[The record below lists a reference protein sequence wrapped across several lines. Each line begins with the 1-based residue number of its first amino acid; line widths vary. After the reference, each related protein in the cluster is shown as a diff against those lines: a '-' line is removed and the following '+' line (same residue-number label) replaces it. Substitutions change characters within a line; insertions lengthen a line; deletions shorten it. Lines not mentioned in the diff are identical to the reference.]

1 MIFLEIALLL
11 VLIIA
16 NGFFSGSEIAIVSA
30 RRGRLEQQAEHGNQA
45 AKQALDLAENPDRF
59 LATVQVGINLIA
71 TLAGA
76 FGAARLSEP
85 VSAWLKMIPPIAP
98 YAEPIAFV
106 LLVLLITYFTLVLG
120 ELVPKRIGLRYAER
134 VATFAAPFMVWLA
147 KFARPIIALLTFSVN
162 VVLRAL
168 GQTGGGETPV
178 TEEDILHLTREGT
191 SVGTVESGEAQLIQR
206 VFRFS
211 DRLVRDVMT
220 PRTNIVAAD
229 ISMSLP
235 EVLDMFD
242 TSGYSRLPVYDGELD
257 NVAGVLYAKDLLRAR
272 NQPDFKIQS
281 LLHPPTFVLP
291 HQHVNDIL
299 STFRQKGTHLGL
311 VVDEYGQIDGLVTL
325 EDVLEEL
332 VGEIRDEFDVAEDV
346 GDGTLVRRPDGSWLA
361 DGILHFDA
369 AAERLGIPLPPASE
383 ASQYTTLAGFMLHQ
397 LQRIPRTGDAV
408 EVDGFRLEVVDMD
421 GRRIDKVL
429 IHPPARDGI

>member
-1 MIFLEIALLL
+1 MPVLEIAILLI
-11 VLIIA
+11 LILA

-76 FGAARLSEP
+76 FGAAQLSEP
-85 VSAWLKMIPPIAP
+85 AASLLSRFSLIAP
-98 YAEPIAFV
+98 YARTISFAV
-106 LLVLLITYFTLVLG
+106 LVLLITYFTLVLG

-134 VATFAAPFMVWLA
+134 VAIFAAPFMVWLA
-147 KFARPIIALLTFSVN
+147 KLARPIIAVLTLSVN

-168 GQTGGGETPV
+168 GQSGNSETPV

-191 SVGTVESGEAQLIQR
+191 SVGTVESDEAQLIQR

-229 ISMSLP
+229 IHMP
-235 EVLDMFD
+235 LDEILDLFD
-242 TSGYSRLPVYDGELD
+242 SSGYSRLPIYNGELD
-257 NVAGVLYAKDLLRAR
+257 NVVGILYAKDLLRAR
-272 NQPDFKIQS
+272 NQPNVDIQK

-369 AAERLGIPLPPASE
+369 VAERLGIPPPPPSE
-383 ASQYTTLAGFMLHQ
+383 ASQYTTLAGFMLQ
-397 LQRIPRTGDAV
+397 RLQRIPRTGDTV

-429 IHPPARDGI
+429 IRPPSA